1 MAARIYQWMFRSAAI
16 GDLRERVAAR
26 GARRTAALR
35 QAQFELEVARRV
47 AQPVDALPPGAADPV
62 LLTLYRDAVHWA
74 LVAALPEESALAE
87 VSLDKLWGSYVPDRF
102 PSAPSDPD
110 ALEKV
115 RALLVEAPTVM
126 PLETPA
132 GSVAL
137 ARQFAEGLVRDLEAP
152 KREIDRFLAQRWS
165 RVVIVGAVMV
175 ALGMGVRTLALG
187 PNLAEGKP
195 VRTSSSWSGCVGDPM
210 CSGILFHTNDEN
222 NPWAEIDLGAPKS
235 IHRIEVTNRD
245 DCCAERAIPLIVET
259 SLDGR
264 TWSEVG
270 RRDKD
275 FSTWTIKLSPRSA
288 RYVKLRVPRQTVF
301 HLKQVAVR

>member
-16 GDLRERVAAR
+16 GDLRERVTAR

-47 AQPVDALPPGAADPV
+47 AQPVDALPPGAPDPV
-62 LLTLYRDAVHWA
+62 LLTLHRDAVYWA
-74 LVAALPEESALAE
+74 LVAGLPDESALSE
-87 VSLDKLWGSYVPDRF
+87 VGPEALWASYVPDRF
-102 PSAPSDPD
+102 PSAPSHPD

-115 RALLVEAPTVM
+115 RALLVDAPTVM
-126 PLETPA
+126 PLEA
-132 GSVAL
+132 SAESVAL
-137 ARQFAEGLVRDLEAP
+137 ARRFAEGLVRDLEAP
-152 KREIDRFLAQRWS
+152 KREMDRFLAQRWS
-165 RVVIVGAVMV
+165 RVVMVGAVV
-175 ALGMGVRTLALG
+175 LALGMGARTLAMG

-195 VRTSSSWSGCVGDPM
+195 VRTSSSWSGCIGDPM

-222 NPWAEIDLGAPKS
+222 NPWAEIDLGAPKT

-245 DCCAERAIPLIVET
+245 DCCAERAIPLIAET

-275 FSTWTIKLSPRSA
+275 FTTWTIKLPSKTV

-301 HLKQVAVR
+301 HLKQIVVR